1 MSESIGRANLP
12 TGQSLPISRENRE
25 RRGTPRPKRP
35 RRVPGD
41 ESASPTPDLPAP
53 ASEADEVD
61 ETGHIDLLI

>member
-25 RRGTPRPKRP
+25 RRGAPRT
-35 RRVPGD
+35 RRRRRGHEDEAAVPPPPEAAGD
-41 ESASPTPDLPAP
+41 
-53 ASEADEVD
+53 ADDID